1 MMYHFGHVDGVCPA
15 ERQASLDRQKAK
27 DSGVRL
33 LGEIVFGLSI
43 TLASFL
49 AALGFWSETSFPG
62 DHIVLALALIAL
74 KCGVIVLCGWLAR
87 MICRRSD

>member
-1 MMYHFGHVDGVCPA
+1 MYHFGHAGDVCPA
-15 ERQASLDRQKAK
+15 ARQTFPDRQKAK

-43 TLASFL
+43 ILASFL

-62 DHIVLALALIAL
+62 DHTVLALALLAL
-74 KCGVIVLCGWLAR
+74 KCGAIVLCGYLVR
-87 MICRRSD
+87 RICRRSD